1 MQRPDVPYIAVDFMK
16 GKELDDVQENLTS
29 GKFHPGSDAMFLYT
43 TNKKTL
49 KLNDLRVSAREE
61 SGVNFMS
68 ESKDSKNFFTE
79 LVTNYSSVEFL
90 RGGKYIVAR
99 DFLTVKVWDVCQSKK
114 PVCEVVLQ

>member
-1 MQRPDVPYIAVDFMK
+1 
-16 GKELDDVQENLTS
+16 
-29 GKFHPGSDAMFLYT
+29 
-43 TNKKTL
+43 
-49 KLNDLRVSAREE
+49 
-61 SGVNFMS
+61 MS

-90 RGGKYIVAR
+90 RGGKYIAAR